1 MGALDRMCA
10 SWVQPGVHKLWI
22 QLECRRSRSGRA
34 RSRPPNDARAVA
46 PPLHARPR
54 VGAEYMEVRLLA
66 GAGAAFALLPVPD
79 LSGHHDSG
87 DIHLMDVEF
96 LSPDRLVRYLARSVH
111 RTFLE
116 QLADSWLRCALEAH
130 PEQSVATVE
139 DSTAGVAFVVVASTS
154 FSVTV
159 EVLINADPE
168 ADVQEQDGISFD
180 IARTTLIDAA
190 HTLQES
196 LG

>member
-1 MGALDRMCA
+1 
-10 SWVQPGVHKLWI
+10 
-22 QLECRRSRSGRA
+22 
-34 RSRPPNDARAVA
+34 
-46 PPLHARPR
+46 
-54 VGAEYMEVRLLA
+54 MEIRLLA

-79 LSGHHDSG
+79 LSGHHDSA

-96 LSPDRLVRYLARSVH
+96 LSPDRLARYLARSIH
-111 RTFLE
+111 RMFLD
-116 QLADSWLRCALEAH
+116 QLADAWLRCALEAH
-130 PEQSVATVE
+130 PEQTVSSVE
-139 DSTAGVAFVVVASTS
+139 DSTAGVAFVVAASTS

-159 EVLINADPE
+159 EVLINAHPE

-190 HTLQES
+190 HALQES